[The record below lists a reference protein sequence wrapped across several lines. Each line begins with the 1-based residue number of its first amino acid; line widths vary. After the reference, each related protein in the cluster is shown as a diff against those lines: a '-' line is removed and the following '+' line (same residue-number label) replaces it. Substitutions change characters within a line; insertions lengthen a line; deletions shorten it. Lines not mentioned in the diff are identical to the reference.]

1 MTPEAVLSSSHQS
14 AVYHAQGALAQVTR
28 VVELERQETAD
39 GDGMGE
45 DAGSGG
51 HGQRQAALTPLTE
64 TLVSELGEAVV
75 SVVYAGVPFVLKL
88 PPAPGLWN
96 RVSYLADR
104 ILAHPS
110 NEALVKAVIQNES
123 LLPCPVARTQVTPD
137 PVAPVRAC
145 LPRPAAS
152 SRLLPAPEVGAD

>member
-1 MTPEAVLSSSHQS
+1 MICTDISDVVAGTTTIN
-14 AVYHAQGALAQVTR
+14 AADLA
-28 VVELERQETAD
+28 AD
-39 GDGMGE
+39 F
-45 DAGSGG
+45 
-51 HGQRQAALTPLTE
+51 TI
-64 TLVSELGEAVV
+64 SELGEAVV